1 MASVPVIGWGTE
13 EFPAFF
19 SRESGLPVCTS
30 LTTLAEIATFLR
42 SHWRMGIGS
51 GVLICVPC
59 PEEVAVPKEVAE
71 EAIVQAETDAQ
82 KSNITGGEVTP
93 YLLSRLAKLTE
104 GATLRANLEL
114 LKNNAHVAATI
125 AKALT

>member
-1 MASVPVIGWGTE
+1 
-13 EFPAFF
+13 
-19 SRESGLPVCTS
+19 
-30 LTTLAEIATFLR
+30 
-42 SHWRMGIGS
+42 
-51 GVLICVPC
+51 VPC

-71 EAIVQAETDAQ
+71 EAIAQAETDAQ
-82 KSNITGGEVTP
+82 KANISGREVTP
-93 YLLSRLAKLTE
+93 YLLSRLAELTE